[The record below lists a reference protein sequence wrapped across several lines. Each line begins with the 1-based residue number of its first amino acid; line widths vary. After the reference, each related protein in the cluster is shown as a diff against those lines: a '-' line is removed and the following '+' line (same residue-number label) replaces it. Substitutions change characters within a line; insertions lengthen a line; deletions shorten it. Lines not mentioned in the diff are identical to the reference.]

1 MATYYAYGNA
11 LGGSIQPTT
20 RAHPVGRTTV
30 TFNIIPVQYQIADV
44 IVLAPIP
51 IDTMGTQDLRGTW
64 LHSVFLVVP
73 ALDSGTTFSFSLG
86 DQTLS
91 TSLLPAVNL
100 GRAALGIVSSMDAGA
115 AATGT
120 TSGGV
125 TLGAIP
131 KRYAP
136 ANVDNDIRMTVT
148 AAVGTLV
155 ATLPI
160 KGFITYSLEEPI

>member
-11 LGGSIQPTT
+11 LAGSVQPTT

-30 TFNIIPVQYQIADV
+30 TFNIIPVQYQIADI
-44 IVLAPIP
+44 IVLASIP

-64 LHSVFLVVP
+64 VHSIFLVVP

-86 DQTLS
+86 DQTSS
-91 TSLLPAVNL
+91 TAYLPAVNL
-100 GRAALGIVSSMDAGA
+100 GRAAVGTVSSLDAGA

-125 TLGAIP
+125 TLGVMP

-136 ANVDNDIRMTVT
+136 ANTDNDVRMTVT

-160 KGFITYSLEEPI
+160 KGFVTFSLEEPI